1 MNPNAMNIESL
12 IRPNI
17 RKLKPYRSARQDYTS
32 GILLDANENAFGSAV
47 TFDGLELNRYPDPS
61 QKQLRS
67 RIAQLSNVQ
76 TENIFVGVGSDEV
89 IDLLIRIFCEPR
101 SDSVLILEPTY
112 GVYRVAAD
120 VNDVKVNSCLLTD
133 DFQINLEKV
142 REQTDGSTK
151 LIFLC
156 SPNNPT
162 GNLLRREDILALC
175 AATPAVVVVDEA
187 YFDFAQS
194 ESVMSAV
201 DKYPNLV
208 VLRTLSKAWGMA
220 AIRLGYAVAD
230 PLIVSY
236 LMKAKAPYNIN
247 ILTSTE
253 ALKALQQK
261 AHVEKSVAATIS
273 ERGRLIEELQRIG
286 SVKKVFPSDSN
297 FLLVRVTDA
306 RGIHQQLALRG
317 IIVRDRSSE
326 PKLAN
331 CIRISVGTPEQND
344 LLLTALKE
352 LAL

>member
-1 MNPNAMNIESL
+1 MDIETL

-17 RKLKPYRSARQDYTS
+17 RKLKPYRSARQDYSS

-67 RIAQLSNVQ
+67 RIAQLNNVGP
-76 TENIFVGVGSDEV
+76 ENIFVGVGSDEV

-120 VNDVKVNSCLLTD
+120 VNDVKVNSSLLTD
-133 DFQINLEKV
+133 DFQIDLGNVYKK
-142 REQTDGSTK
+142 TDAGTK
-151 LIFLC
+151 LVFCC

-175 AATPAVVVVDEA
+175 KTTSAIVVVDEA
-187 YFDFAQS
+187 YFDFAQA
-194 ESVMSAV
+194 ESVISAIGTH
-201 DKYPNLV
+201 PNLV
-208 VLRTLSKAWGMA
+208 VLRTLSKAWGLA

-247 ILTSTE
+247 ILTSVE
-253 ALKALQQK
+253 ALRALEQT
-261 AHVEKSVAATIS
+261 AHVEKSVAATAA
-273 ERGRLIEELQRIG
+273 ERKRLVAELQGIG
-286 SVKKVFPSDSN
+286 CVKKVFPSDSN
-297 FLLVRVTDA
+297 FLLVRVSDA
-306 RGIHQQLALRG
+306 RGVHQQLAQRG

-344 LLLTALKE
+344 MLLTALKE
-352 LAL
+352 LPL

>member
-1 MNPNAMNIESL
+1 MDIEAL

-67 RIAQLSNVQ
+67 RIAELNGVQ
-76 TENIFVGVGSDEV
+76 SDNIFVGVGSDEV

-120 VNDVKVNSCLLTD
+120 VNDVRVNSCLLTD
-133 DFQINLEKV
+133 EFQIDPDGVRRTTDADTKV
-142 REQTDGSTK
+142 V
-151 LIFLC
+151 FCC

-162 GNLLRREDILALC
+162 GNLLRYDDILALC
-175 AATPAVVVVDEA
+175 ETIPAIVVVDEA
-187 YFDFAQS
+187 YFDFAHAK
-194 ESVMSAV
+194 SAIGAV
-201 DKYPNLV
+201 ANYPNLV
-208 VLRTLSKAWGMA
+208 VLRTLSKAWGLA

-247 ILTSTE
+247 ILTSVE
-253 ALKALQQK
+253 ALKALEQA
-261 AHVEKSVAATIS
+261 AHVEKSVAATIA
-273 ERGRLIEELQRIG
+273 ERNRLIGELQEI
-286 SVKKVFPSDSN
+286 SCVKEVFPSDSN

-306 RGIHQQLALRG
+306 RGIHQQLARRG

-331 CIRISVGTPEQND
+331 CIRISVGTPEQNSI
-344 LLLTALKE
+344 LLAALKE
-352 LAL
+352 IKA